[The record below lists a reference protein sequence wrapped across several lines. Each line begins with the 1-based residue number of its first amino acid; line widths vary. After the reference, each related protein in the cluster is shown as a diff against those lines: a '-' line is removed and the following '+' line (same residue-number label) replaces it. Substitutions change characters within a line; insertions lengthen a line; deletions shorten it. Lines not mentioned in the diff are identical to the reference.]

1 MGRQSARNTG
11 DSVPGSSERQVAEN
25 GRRQSAR
32 IRSNSVPGAI
42 EEEIQA
48 MQRANI
54 RLEKKFLKIS
64 RGQDMLYLCQ
74 IPSSSWNDFMNK
86 RQDESVDMPSWEE
99 WLHEQGFSWMTAI
112 WQQMLAETFP
122 SMASWPWKA
131 QMKFLIN
138 FCHYQRRVRQSAK
151 YHFVEFFAGN
161 GNLSREL
168 LRDGWEGVAVDI
180 KYGTDHNLLSV
191 RGLRLAINAVLETH
205 SGALL
210 WFGTP
215 CSSFVKSAGTVQ
227 KEAWTMV
234 GWEMNPT
241 TRWLV
246 RKAIDSCM

>member
-1 MGRQSARNTG
+1 
-11 DSVPGSSERQVAEN
+11 
-25 GRRQSAR
+25 
-32 IRSNSVPGAI
+32 
-42 EEEIQA
+42 
-48 MQRANI
+48 
-54 RLEKKFLKIS
+54 
-64 RGQDMLYLCQ
+64 MLYLCE
-74 IPSSSWNDFMNK
+74 IPSSSWNEFMND
-86 RQDESVDMPSWEE
+86 RQDEIVVMPSWEE

-122 SMASWPWKA
+122 SMALWPWKT
-131 QMKFLIN
+131 QMKFFIN

-205 SGALL
+205 SGGLL

-215 CSSFVKSAGTVQ
+215 CSSFVKICKTLHPYVHVHFGIRWTVLEILFCFKALSSVCSCTVKDLRFLQ
-227 KEAWTMV
+227 ALLSE
-234 GWEMNPT
+234 
-241 TRWLV
+241 
-246 RKAIDSCM
+246 RKLSW

>member
-1 MGRQSARNTG
+1 MPNTEPRGRQSARNTG

-32 IRSNSVPGAI
+32 IRSNSVPGTSRNQPAAI

-64 RGQDMLYLCQ
+64 RGQDMLYLCE
-74 IPSSSWNDFMNK
+74 IPSSSWNDFMNE

-99 WLHEQGFSWMTAI
+99 SLHEQGFSYMTII

-138 FCHYQRRVRQSAK
+138 FCHY
-151 YHFVEFFAGN
+151 
-161 GNLSREL
+161 
-168 LRDGWEGVAVDI
+168 
-180 KYGTDHNLLSV
+180 
-191 RGLRLAINAVLETH
+191 
-205 SGALL
+205 
-210 WFGTP
+210 
-215 CSSFVKSAGTVQ
+215 
-227 KEAWTMV
+227 
-234 GWEMNPT
+234 
-241 TRWLV
+241 
-246 RKAIDSCM
+246 